1 MSGSPKEATQ
11 FDAAM
16 VARLDKLYASPQSV
30 AQRAK
35 FRELLAARPGE
46 TGVDVGCGL
55 GHLLCELARDVA
67 PGGRIIGLD
76 SSPEMVS
83 ASIARMKKER
93 LTDGVEARL
102 GNAVV
107 LDVPDESADFVVVV
121 QVYSYVQDVLR
132 AIQEAARV
140 LRKGGRLAVLETDWD
155 MCIYESRDQAL
166 TRRFLDGQ
174 WRFAHSHLPRQLHRL
189 FCESG
194 LTLAR
199 CEAFP
204 IIETQYD
211 PGSFGASLVA
221 IARDAAVRHGVDP
234 AEADAWAADIRSR
247 SKDGEYFFCANR
259 FIFIATK

>member
-1 MSGSPKEATQ
+1 MSGSPREPTQ
-11 FDAAM
+11 FDATM
-16 VARLDKLYASPQSV
+16 VARLDKMYASPQAV

-67 PGGRIIGLD
+67 PDGRIIGLD
-76 SSPEMVS
+76 ASPDMVS
-83 ASIARMKKER
+83 ASISRMENES
-93 LTDGVEARL
+93 LTDCAEARL

-107 LDVPDESADFVVVV
+107 LDLPDESADFVVVV

-140 LRKGGRLAVLETDWD
+140 LRKGGRLAILETDWD
-155 MCIYESRDQAL
+155 MCVYESKDQSL
-166 TRRFLDGQ
+166 TRRILDGQ

-189 FCESG
+189 FRESG

-199 CEAFP
+199 CEVFP

-211 PGSFGASLVA
+211 TGSFGASLVA

-234 AEADAWAADIRSR
+234 AEADDWAADIRARSR
-247 SKDGEYFFCANR
+247 NGEYFFCTNR